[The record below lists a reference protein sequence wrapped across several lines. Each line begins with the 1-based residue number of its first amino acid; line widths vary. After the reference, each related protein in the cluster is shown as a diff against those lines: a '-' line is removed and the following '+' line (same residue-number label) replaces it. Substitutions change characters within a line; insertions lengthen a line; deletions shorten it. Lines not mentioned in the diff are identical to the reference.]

1 MDNASK
7 PKGNEKPENQDETP
21 DTTSDTSFEN
31 VEWKESKEID
41 PIIDLP
47 DGMHPT
53 NENPDPKHSDTQ
65 TTSDPEDQSTESND
79 NVSLPRLSPELEIAL
94 LGITDED
101 TIQLLVKADAAL
113 VKGNISNTLSIGIR
127 EGIFRRK

>member
-1 MDNASK
+1 MPEELEMDVFK
-7 PKGNEKPENQDETP
+7 D
-21 DTTSDTSFEN
+21 
-31 VEWKESKEID
+31 ID

-47 DGMHPT
+47 DDIHPT
-53 NENPDPKHSDTQ
+53 NEITDPKHSDTQ